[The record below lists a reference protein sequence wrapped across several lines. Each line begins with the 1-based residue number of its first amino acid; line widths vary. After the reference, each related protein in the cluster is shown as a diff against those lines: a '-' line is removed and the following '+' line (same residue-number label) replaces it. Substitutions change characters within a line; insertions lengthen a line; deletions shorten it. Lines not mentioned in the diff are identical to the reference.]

1 MKLTNKIVLVTGASS
16 GIGRAIAVEVAKLGA
31 DVIITARRTDKLT
44 ELKDELIKT
53 YGIDVL
59 SLALDVSKQK
69 DVEATIASLT
79 GKWANID
86 ILVNNAG
93 LALGLSPFPGCKI
106 SDWDNMIDVNVKG
119 LLYVTHAVLPV
130 MLRNNCGHIVNIGSV
145 AGHQIYPNGN
155 VYSATKHAVNAISQ
169 SLRVDLLGKPIRVS
183 EIDPGAVGDSE
194 FSTVRFNSKEKSD
207 EFYSTFTPLLSED
220 IADAVGYCITRKENV
235 NISNMTIY
243 PIDQASVNHL
253 NRQRYYI

>member
-1 MKLTNKIVLVTGASS
+1 MKLTGKIVLITGASS
-16 GIGRAIAVEVAKLGA
+16 GIGRAIAIEAAKLGA

-44 ELKDELIKT
+44 ELKNDLIKT
-53 YGIDVL
+53 YAVDVL
-59 SLALDVSKQK
+59 SLELDVSKQK
-69 DVEATIASLT
+69 NVEATISGLT

-93 LALGLSPFPGCKI
+93 LALGLSPFQGCKI
-106 SDWDNMIDVNVKG
+106 SDWNNMIDVNVKG
-119 LLYVTHAVLPV
+119 LLYVTHAVLPI
-130 MLRNNCGHIVNIGSV
+130 MIKNNRGHIVNIGSV

-169 SLRVDLLGKPIRVS
+169 SLRVDLLGKPIRVT

-207 EFYSTFTPLLSED
+207 EFYSKFTPLLSED

-253 NRQRYYI
+253 NRQN